1 MYFKNKGMTSNL
13 IFLMAILLRLRLNK
27 DFKLK
32 TMLIFKV
39 KIKPVIVQ

>member
-1 MYFKNKGMTSNL
+1 
-13 IFLMAILLRLRLNK
+13 MAVLLRLRLSK